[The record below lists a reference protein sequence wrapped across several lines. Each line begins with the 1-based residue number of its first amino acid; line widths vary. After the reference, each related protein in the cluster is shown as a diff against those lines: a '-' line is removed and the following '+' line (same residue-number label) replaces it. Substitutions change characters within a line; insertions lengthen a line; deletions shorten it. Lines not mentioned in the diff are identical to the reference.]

1 MKRLQRVLSCLLLC
15 ALLACQLAAPASAL
29 SDVPE
34 DFWAK
39 EDIDRC
45 IALRYFYAESN
56 GSFGVGKEMTRAEFL
71 AVLCRTLGWK
81 PTSPARVM
89 YDDVDEKAWYAGAVE
104 TAYHQGAIT
113 AQDGNFRPEALIT
126 RSEAASMLVRALG
139 YGSIAG
145 LIQDMY
151 LPFKDVKANNGYIVM
166 AYGMGL
172 MDGTSVTAFSPEA
185 HVTREQAA
193 AIMMRL
199 HDKLTDPTTSSIGIT
214 SSSKDLPDLKGFE
227 AVGINAAKLTYNG
240 QPQISISM
248 SDKESLTLRTAV
260 TAAGAKALL
269 YVTGG
274 AYHMREGTAEKL
286 AEVLFNAV
294 EEGKYDGLYLDVSG
308 LTAVS
313 QRDVLTAACQLLRQ
327 RLGDRPLYIGAEAPS
342 WKGTIFGYDYA
353 ALGEAADRLVLR
365 FTHKK
370 DTVAGRT
377 VAPLEPLEQIYY
389 ALNRL
394 RGVVDADK
402 LTLMLTST
410 GSIWD
415 GRTPTPVTG
424 SELLEMQEVLGT
436 RIHYSDR
443 YASAYLTREKGPD
456 VWYHNAQSI
465 EERVQLARLFGGGHL
480 CLSNL
485 NVVLPEVLGAIPRAE
500 AAAAQ

>member
-15 ALLACQLAAPASAL
+15 ALLAGPLTLPASAL

-39 EDIDRC
+39 EDIERC
-45 IALRYFYAESN
+45 VALRYFYPESN
-56 GSFGVGKEMTRAEFL
+56 GSFGVGKEMSRAEFL

-81 PTSPARVM
+81 PTSPARAV
-89 YDDVDEKAWYAGAVE
+89 YADVPEKVWYAGAVE

-113 AQDGNFRPEALIT
+113 AQDGNFRPDDLIT
-126 RSEAASMLVRALG
+126 RSEAASMLIRALG

-145 LIQDMY
+145 LIQEMS
-151 LPFKDVKANNGYIVM
+151 LPFRDVKANNGYIVM

-172 MDGTSVTAFSPEA
+172 MDGTSVTAFSPNA
-185 HVTREQAA
+185 HITREQAA

-199 HDKLTDPTTSSIGIT
+199 YDKLHDPTTSRIGIT
-214 SSSKDLPDLKGFE
+214 ASMEGLPDLKGYE
-227 AVGINAAKLTYNG
+227 AVAIDAAKLTYNG
-240 QPQISISM
+240 EPQISVFM
-248 SDKESLTLRTAV
+248 SDKESLNLRMAAS
-260 TAAGAKALL
+260 AAGAKALL

-274 AYHMREGTAEKL
+274 SYHIREGDAEKL
-286 AEVLFNAV
+286 AEVLFSAV
-294 EEGKYDGLYLDVSG
+294 DDGLYDGLFLDVTG

-313 QRDVLTAACQLLRQ
+313 QRDVLTSTAQILQ
-327 RLGDRPLYIGAEAPS
+327 ERLGDRLLYIGAEAPS

-365 FTHKK
+365 FDQKK
-370 DTVAGRT
+370 EDVAGRT

-402 LTLMLTST
+402 LTLLLTST
-410 GSIWD
+410 ASIWD
-415 GRTPTPVTG
+415 GRTPTAVTG
-424 SELLEMQEVLGT
+424 KELTELQTVLGT
-436 RIHYSDR
+436 RVHYSDR

-465 EERVQLARLFGGGHL
+465 QERTQLARLFGGGHL
-480 CLSNL
+480 CLSDL
-485 NVVLPEVLGAIPRAE
+485 NHALPEVLE
-500 AAAAQ
+500 AMP

>member
-1 MKRLQRVLSCLLLC
+1 MKRLQRMLSCLLLG
-15 ALLACQLAAPASAL
+15 ALLACRLAAPASAL

-45 IALRYFYAESN
+45 LALRYFYAESD

-81 PTSPARVM
+81 PTSPARTV
-89 YDDVDEKAWYAGAVE
+89 YDDVPEKSWYAGAVE

-113 AQDGNFRPEALIT
+113 AQDGSFRPEELIT
-126 RSEAASMLVRALG
+126 RSEAAAMLVRALG

-151 LPFKDVKANNGYIVM
+151 LPFRDVKANNGYIVM

-172 MDGTSVTAFSPEA
+172 MDGTSVTAFSPGA

-199 HDKLTDPTTSSIGIT
+199 HDKLTDPTTSRIGIT
-214 SSSKDLPDLKGFE
+214 ASTEGLPDLTGYE
-227 AVGINAAKLTYNG
+227 AVGIAAAKLVYNG
-240 QPQISISM
+240 SPQVSVSM
-248 SDKESLTLRTAV
+248 SGKESLTLRMAV

-274 AYHMREGTAEKL
+274 AYQMREGHEEKL

-313 QRDVLTAACQLLRQ
+313 QRDVLTAAARLLRE

-370 DTVAGRT
+370 DTAAGRS
-377 VAPLEPLEQIYY
+377 VAPLEPLEQVYY
-389 ALNRL
+389 ALSRL

-410 GSIWD
+410 GAIWE
-415 GRTPTPVTG
+415 GRSPTAVEG
-424 SELLEMQEVLGT
+424 SELLELREVQGT
-436 RIHYSDR
+436 RVHYSDR
-443 YASAYLTREKGPD
+443 YACAYLTREKGPD
-456 VWYHNAQSI
+456 VWYLNAQSI
-465 EERVQLARLFGGGHL
+465 QERTQLARLFGGGHL

-485 NVVLPEVLGAIPRAE
+485 NLALPEVLE
-500 AAAAQ
+500 AMP

>member
-1 MKRLQRVLSCLLLC
+1 MKRLKRFLSCLLLC
-15 ALLACQLAAPASAL
+15 ALLACQFAAPVSAL

-81 PTSPARVM
+81 PTSRPRAV
-89 YDDVDEKAWYAGAVE
+89 YDDVEEKAWYAGAVE
-104 TAYHQGAIT
+104 TAYHHGAIT

-139 YGSIAG
+139 YGSLAG

-172 MDGTSVTAFSPEA
+172 MDGTSITAFSPDA

-193 AIMMRL
+193 AIVMRL
-199 HDKLTDPTTSSIGIT
+199 HDKLTDPTTSRIGIT
-214 SSSKDLPDLKGFE
+214 ATSKGLPDLKGYE
-227 AVGINAAKLTYNG
+227 AVAIDAAKLTFNG
-240 QPQISISM
+240 EPQISHFM
-248 SDKESLTLRTAV
+248 SDKEVLTLRTA
-260 TAAGAKALL
+260 AANAGAKALL

-274 AYHMREGTAEKL
+274 AYHMREGDEEQL
-286 AEVLFNAV
+286 AEILFTAV
-294 EEGKYDGLYLDVSG
+294 EDGKYDGLYLDVSG

-313 QRDVLTAACQLLRQ
+313 QRDVLTAASQLLRE
-327 RLGDRPLYIGAEAPS
+327 RLGDRPLYIGVEAPS

-370 DTVAGRT
+370 DTAAGRT

-402 LTLMLTST
+402 LTLLLTST

-415 GRTPTPVTG
+415 GRSPTPVTG
-424 SELLEMQEVLGT
+424 RELLEMREIRGT
-436 RIHYSDR
+436 WDHYSSR
-443 YASAYLTREKGPD
+443 YACAYLTREKGPD
-456 VWYHNAQSI
+456 VWYHNAQAI
-465 EERVQLARLFGGGHL
+465 QERTQLARLFGGGHL

-485 NVVLPEVLGAIPRAE
+485 NVALPEVLE
-500 AAAAQ
+500 AMP